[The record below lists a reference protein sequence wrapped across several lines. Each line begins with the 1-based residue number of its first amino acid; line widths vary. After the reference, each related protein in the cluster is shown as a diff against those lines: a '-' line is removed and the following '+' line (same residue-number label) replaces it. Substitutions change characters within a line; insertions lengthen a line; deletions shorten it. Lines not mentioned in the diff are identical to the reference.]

1 MSTDKEFGLSPE
13 DLDMGKSGLG
23 FRVRV
28 PERVDLGVKPK
39 TGLEEGPDR
48 RRGIGTKVNMI
59 GTALPRNKAEKIAKK
74 ENDQMGFPSN
84 VIPWTKAR
92 VVGEKTQ

>member
-13 DLDMGKSGLG
+13 DLNMGKSGFG

-28 PERVDLGVKPK
+28 PKRVNLGVKPK

-48 RRGIGTKVNMI
+48 RRGIGIKVNMI
-59 GTALPRNKAEKIAKK
+59 GTALSRNKAEEIAKE
-74 ENDQMGFPSN
+74 ENDEMGFPKN
-84 VIPWTKAR
+84 VLPWTKAKVVEER
-92 VVGEKTQ
+92 VG